1 VISDVAEDIVEY
13 IELPHLQ
20 NHILAIDDPSLH
32 STLQVLELKL
42 CLYHILASKAYQIF
56 FKKHELCQKSE

>member
-1 VISDVAEDIVEY
+1 MIAEVAEDIVQY

-32 STLQVLELKL
+32 STLQVLTILPHCVKFLKK
-42 CLYHILASKAYQIF
+42 YSTFVGRSRF
-56 FKKHELCQKSE
+56 FSS

>member
-1 VISDVAEDIVEY
+1 MIAEVAEDIVQY

-32 STLQVLELKL
+32 STLQVLLGLFTLFCSEFHHL
-42 CLYHILASKAYQIF
+42 I
-56 FKKHELCQKSE
+56 CQC